1 MIDERTRRKSEFDER
16 DIAWIALADGSRWA
30 FPKPWLEV
38 RASFHGGRAAS
49 SCSLLT
55 YGRELDELVR
65 AIGECRD
72 DAALLIASASL
83 GAYLLGHHY
92 ELSDDDLDR
101 LFAIRVGDPDSWEW
115 ARSVIEVATGASG
128 CRSFRD
134 GSG

>member
-1 MIDERTRRKSEFDER
+1 MIDERTRRKSGFDER
-16 DIAWIALADGSRWA
+16 DIAWIVLADGGRWA

-38 RASFHGGRAAS
+38 RASFHSGRAAS
-49 SCSLLT
+49 ARSILT
-55 YGRELDELVR
+55 YGRELDELVQ
-65 AIGECRD
+65 AITECRD

-83 GAYLLGHHY
+83 GSYLLGHQY

-101 LFAIRVGDPDSWEW
+101 LFAVRVGDLDSWEW